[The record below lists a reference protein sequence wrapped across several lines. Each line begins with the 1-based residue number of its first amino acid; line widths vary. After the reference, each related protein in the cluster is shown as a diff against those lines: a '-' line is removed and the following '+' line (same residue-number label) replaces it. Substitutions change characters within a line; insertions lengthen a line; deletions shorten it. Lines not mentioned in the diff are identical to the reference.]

1 MSVKGLSWFRIN
13 PVNFR
18 TRLEHMDELMDLL
31 RRECERLA
39 ASHEAAT

>member
-13 PVNFR
+13 PVSFR

-31 RRECERLA
+31 RREC
-39 ASHEAAT
+39 